1 MLAQSGRSR
10 WVPWVVLAAILLVA
24 AVVLVLSPAEQTL
37 GDVVKV
43 VYAHVALSRAGAV
56 LFYLAGLL
64 GLAVLVRPGPRLD
77 AAMRAVGWAGLTLF
91 TAGFLVSGVAQMLSW
106 GGITWQEP
114 RVAAGANVLAVAVIV
129 QVAGAW
135 LAWPRVRAVLRIALA
150 AFQIWTSLRTPNVL
164 HPGGAISESASS
176 AIQFSN
182 TLLFLLALALGAWI
196 VWMFSLYR
204 PANVPRE

>member
-1 MLAQSGRSR
+1 MRAQPGRL
-10 WVPWVVLAAILLVA
+10 PWLPWIVLAAILLA
-24 AVVLVLSPAEQTL
+24 AGIVLILSPAEQTL

-77 AAMRAVGWAGLTLF
+77 AAMRAAGWAGLALF
-91 TAGFLVSGVAQMLSW
+91 TAGFLVSGVAQVLSW

-135 LAWPRVRAVLRIALA
+135 LAWPRARALLHILLA
-150 AFQIWTSLRTPNVL
+150 AFQFWTSLRAPNVL
-164 HPGGAISESASS
+164 HPGGAISGSASS

-182 TLLFLLALALGAWI
+182 TVLLLLALAIGAWI

-204 PANVPRE
+204 PANLPRE